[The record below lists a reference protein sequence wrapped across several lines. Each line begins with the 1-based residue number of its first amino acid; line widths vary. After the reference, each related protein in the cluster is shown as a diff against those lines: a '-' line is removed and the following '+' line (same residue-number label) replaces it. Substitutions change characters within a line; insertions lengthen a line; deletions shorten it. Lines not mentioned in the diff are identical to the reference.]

1 MLDTVPIVSFDGDWC
16 YFSLH
21 ECADALFATI
31 RPYACGH
38 ISREVSFRMPVNSR
52 SGLSYV
58 SYFYKLSY
66 LQLLYSEIN

>member
-1 MLDTVPIVSFDGDWC
+1 MLDTVPIGSLDGDRC

-38 ISREVSFRMPVNSR
+38 ISRDLSFRMPVNSR
-52 SGLSYV
+52 SGPGYV

>member
-1 MLDTVPIVSFDGDWC
+1 MLDTVPIESFDGDWC
-16 YFSLH
+16 YLSLH

-31 RPYACGH
+31 CPYASGH
-38 ISREVSFRMPVNSR
+38 ISRDVSFGTPVNSR

-58 SYFYKLSY
+58 SYFYNISY

>member
-1 MLDTVPIVSFDGDWC
+1 MLDTVLIGSFDWDGC

-21 ECADALFATI
+21 ECADALFAII

-38 ISREVSFRMPVNSR
+38 ISRDLSFRMPVISR
-52 SGLSYV
+52 SGPVYV

-66 LQLLYSEIN
+66 LQLRYSEIK

>member
-1 MLDTVPIVSFDGDWC
+1 MLDTVPIGSFDGDRC

-38 ISREVSFRMPVNSR
+38 ISRDLSFRMPVNSR
-52 SGLSYV
+52 SGPGYV

>member
-1 MLDTVPIVSFDGDWC
+1 MLDTVLIGSFDWDGC

-38 ISREVSFRMPVNSR
+38 ISRDLSFRMPVNSR
-52 SGLSYV
+52 SGPGYV

-66 LQLLYSEIN
+66 VQLRYSEIK